1 MTRYDLTDEEL
12 ALMEPLSPPQRP
24 NKAGHP
30 SRGHRQLLH
39 GIFCILGT
47 DAPWP
52 DLAECYVLCQ
62 MGNGCSVI
70 QNCYVPRNKGTG

>member
-24 NKAGHP
+24 NKP
-30 SRGHRQLLH
+30 VNSSRRHRQLLH
-39 GIFCILGT
+39 GIFCILGM

-52 DLAECYVLCQ
+52 DLAECYAPCQ
-62 MGNGCSVI
+62 TAANRFRG
-70 QNCYVPRNKGTG
+70 RNKKS